1 MRNGCGL
8 KFLSGVVAAVL
19 LCLVMGGCQKEAIDS
34 DMEGH
39 WELVEYTTAADGKVH
54 VCNRIYYSIQLWVVE
69 IAAKQS
75 GTPHRPVIGRF
86 EHEENGN
93 VRMRDFKG
101 RKATSDDKKDVTV
114 EELLPYGINALD
126 TEFEVV
132 KADGKELI
140 LKSDY
145 ATLMLKRF

>member
-54 VCNRIYYSIQLWVVE
+54 VCNRIYYSIPVWEEE

-132 KADGKELI
+132 KANGKELV